1 MLSRVADSLYWM
13 GRYLERAENITRLLL
28 VTEDFSTETQGFAE
42 DLAQGVWKDLLA
54 IFPAAQMTKATSPF
68 APLAVPY
75 LHGFFLDAGNPYSI
89 HFSVRK
95 ARENARSV
103 REALT
108 LEVFLAINEAYHA
121 LERYENR
128 GLVDLP
134 AFRAAL
140 TATQKGLFTILGA
153 IDNTFPRDETWRFV
167 KLGEAVERLYRSA
180 IVLRVKL
187 PALLA
192 AEPRT
197 DLPLYYTQWRTL
209 LRALSSLE
217 NYRRVYG
224 ARLEPPLVIAFL
236 LFDAN
241 APRSLR
247 YGAAALK
254 ECLEAIAGPGALT
267 PPARLVGRLHADLYY
282 DQPDLTGRADY
293 AGLLD
298 RVSNELSQVHDA
310 LDVLYF
316 MT

>member
-1 MLSRVADSLYWM
+1 M
-13 GRYLERAENITRLLL
+13 
-28 VTEDFSTETQGFAE
+28 
-42 DLAQGVWKDLLA
+42 
-54 IFPAAQMTKATSPF
+54 
-68 APLAVPY
+68 
-75 LHGFFLDAGNPYSI
+75 
-89 HFSVRK
+89 RK